1 MLAKTKYN
9 PDIDGLRAVAVL
21 LVLLFHLGNKIF
33 RGGFIGVDV
42 FFVISGYLITQQLL
56 GEMERGEFSFRRF
69 FARRIRRLLPALAA
83 VASISA
89 VAGVFIFLP
98 SNIEPTLW
106 SALLSL
112 FGLSN
117 FLFWM
122 QAGYFDSDAIFKPLL
137 HTWSLGV
144 EMQFYLFWPLLMLA
158 AVGIR
163 SRFARYLAIGIFL
176 VLAISLSQAWLAIDP
191 AGAFFLTPARI
202 FEFGVGAALNWI
214 GGTGGLSRKT
224 SLAALVVGLSGILIC
239 AIVYRETMPFPGFYA
254 LFPCLAAAAVIAS
267 AGGTASSMVLG
278 NRVMALLGRASYSI
292 YLVHWPLIVFDNYLD
307 AGLGT
312 NWLFVISLVLGFL
325 SYRWIET
332 PFRSAGLRSVRG
344 KAFSVALALST
355 CGLVFCLLAGDA
367 VWRWR
372 YSSDIALAMDPRIAM
387 QGGSHTW
394 PLLKKRQ
401 TPFADDARLKVLIVG
416 DSQAGDFVNIL
427 DRKYGESIDL
437 RSFPSAAACQI
448 LVSNAFYDL
457 EPDERERCGER
468 NKRILADNRIKE
480 ADIVILAFNWS
491 DRSPPFIK
499 DDVQALRQSGAKRI
513 ILIGPKT
520 QSSSGMD
527 LVASLGKLEGVERL
541 AAEKL
546 DPTVVRTN
554 SDLKRASEEAGVEYV
569 DILGKVCPRADLC
582 YVLND
587 DSVPVFFD
595 NMHLTAEGDAFL
607 IKKGI
612 LDDLRLEGQISGR

>member
-69 FARRIRRLLPALAA
+69 FARRIRRLLPALAV
-83 VASISA
+83 VACISA

-122 QAGYFDSDAIFKPLL
+122 QVGYFDSDAIFKPLL

-144 EMQFYLFWPLLMLA
+144 EMQFYLFWPLLMLV
-158 AVGIR
+158 AVNIR
-163 SRFARYLAIGIFL
+163 SRIARYLAIGIFL

-214 GGTGGLSRKT
+214 GGTGRLSRKT

-239 AIVYRETMPFPGFYA
+239 AIVYRETMPFPGLYA
-254 LFPCLAAAAVIAS
+254 LLPCLSAAAVIAS
-267 AGGTASSMVLG
+267 AGGAASSMVLG

-312 NWLFVISLVLGFL
+312 NWLFVISLALGFL

-332 PFRSAGLRSVRG
+332 PFRSASLRSVRG
-344 KAFSVALALST
+344 KAFSVGMALST
-355 CGLVFCLLAGDA
+355 CGLVICLLAGDA
-367 VWRWR
+367 IWRWR

-387 QGGSHTW
+387 QGGTHTW
-394 PLLKKRQ
+394 PLLKKRHRS
-401 TPFADDARLKVLIVG
+401 FADDARVKVLIIG
-416 DSQAGDFVNIL
+416 DSQAGDMANML
-427 DRKYGESIDL
+427 DRKYGDSIDL
-437 RSFPSAAACQI
+437 RSFPSSAACQI
-448 LVSNAFYDL
+448 LVNNAFYDL
-457 EPDERERCGER
+457 EPDERERCGKR
-468 NKRILADNRIKE
+468 NKRILADSRIKE
-480 ADIVILAFNWS
+480 ADLVILAFNWF

-499 DDVQALRQSGAKRI
+499 DNVQALRQSGAKRI
-513 ILIGPKT
+513 VLIGPKT

-527 LVASLGKLEGVERL
+527 LVASLGKLDGVEKL

-554 SDLKRASEEAGVEYV
+554 TDLKRASEEAGVEYV

-582 YVLND
+582 YVLNED
-587 DSVPVFFD
+587 GVPVFFD

-612 LDDLRLEGQISGR
+612 LDDLRPEGQISGQ